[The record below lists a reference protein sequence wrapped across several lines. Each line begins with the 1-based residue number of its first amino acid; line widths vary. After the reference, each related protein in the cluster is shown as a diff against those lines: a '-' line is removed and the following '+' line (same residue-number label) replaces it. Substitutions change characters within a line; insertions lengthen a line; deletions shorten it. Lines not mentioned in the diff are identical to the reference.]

1 MAWSLS
7 QQHDGLID
15 PSLCISPIYMLGY
28 WTPRLC
34 SVESRHPSKP
44 PLASPFILYSIG
56 PWWWSRES
64 PTVYAGSK
72 CRPGSRLLQIPR
84 TRTRDKDI
92 SLARA
97 LNCLKCYYTKTFFLS
112 FSCFFFCLSVVS
124 SCLSPMILY
133 ILPVY
138 CIRILFFYLQDIRM
152 GCVYTIDP
160 HVFIVFLNAAYIFY
174 AMYNISINTQH
185 K

>member
-1 MAWSLS
+1 MCGMVSLSLS

-15 PSLCISPIYMLGY
+15 PSLCISPIYMLVY

-72 CRPGSRLLQIPR
+72 CRPGSRLLKSHEPGPGI
-84 TRTRDKDI
+84 KI
-92 SLARA
+92 SLSLA
-97 LNCLKCYYTKTFFLS
+97 LSTVWNVIWQKLLFLS
-112 FSCFFFCLSVVS
+112 FFFLFLSV
-124 SCLSPMILY
+124 CRLLLSFSYDTLYPTGLLPPFSFFLFTGYTYGVCILSIPMPL
-133 ILPVY
+133 
-138 CIRILFFYLQDIRM
+138 
-152 GCVYTIDP
+152 
-160 HVFIVFLNAAYIFY
+160 
-174 AMYNISINTQH
+174 
-185 K
+185 

>member
-1 MAWSLS
+1 MCGMVSLSLS

-28 WTPRLC
+28 WAPRLC

-112 FSCFFFCLSVVS
+112 FSCFFSVCLS
-124 SCLSPMILY
+124 SPLVFLLWYSISYRSIASVFFFSIYRIYVWGVY
-133 ILPVY
+133 IL
-138 CIRILFFYLQDIRM
+138 
-152 GCVYTIDP
+152 
-160 HVFIVFLNAAYIFY
+160 
-174 AMYNISINTQH
+174 SIPMSL
-185 K
+185 